1 MRVPLPG
8 RDYFPPRV
16 LLRGP
21 ARPMPAA
28 TQIDV
33 RGAEARGEWPS
44 LGNIMPMLM
53 PASPPTPMAGLQPAA
68 S

>member
-21 ARPMPAA
+21 ARPAPV
-28 TQIDV
+28 TPQRD
-33 RGAEARGEWPS
+33 ARGEWPS
-44 LGNIMPMLM
+44 LGPIMPMLM
-53 PASPPTPMAGLQPAA
+53 PAFPPTPMAGLQPAA